1 MPAAKN
7 DKVWERKAQEEETM
21 PSDQVQCRGMELE
34 GKSLY
39 EALGVSQDASQVLKV

>member
-21 PSDQVQCRGMELE
+21 PSDQGMELE